1 MATIVCPLYIYLL
14 FIILFQADSDHS
26 GSELK
31 MYLPPCKLEKI
42 YMNYGRMKNLLVTI
56 LLGFFPLV
64 ERWGREREKRYQK
77 HHGLFLF
84 FPGVIEINLLVH

>member
-64 ERWGREREKRYQK
+64 ERWGREREKDTRNIMDYSSFSLESLK
-77 HHGLFLF
+77 
-84 FPGVIEINLLVH
+84 